1 MKLKKVLK
9 SKKPKK
15 KNKIL
20 VGFGAI
26 KGIGKFS
33 RKDRA
38 EDRF

>member
-1 MKLKKVLK
+1 MKPKKILK

-15 KNKIL
+15 KNKI
-20 VGFGAI
+20 VFGFGAI

-38 EDRF
+38 KDRF